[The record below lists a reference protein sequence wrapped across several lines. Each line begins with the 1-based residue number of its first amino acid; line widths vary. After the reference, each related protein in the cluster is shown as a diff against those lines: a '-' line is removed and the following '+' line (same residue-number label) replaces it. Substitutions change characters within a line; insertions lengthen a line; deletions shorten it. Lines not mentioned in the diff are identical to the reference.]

1 MFIPTRKSVTNTPLQ
16 FFTLVLL
23 RCNSRFSSILHNQT
37 KKQIR
42 FEKIASRFYVEV
54 SFAEAV
60 NEKMRN
66 PSCIIWSGERPI
78 VHHIT
83 HSSTTT
89 QIEDTSRFSINF
101 PSSSHDAITILLS
114 FLRRLA

>member
-16 FFTLVLL
+16 FFTLLL
-23 RCNSRFSSILHNQT
+23 RCNSRFSSILHNHT

-83 HSSTTT
+83 HSSPTTT
-89 QIEDTSRFSINF
+89 QIVETSRSQDSRSI
-101 PSSSHDAITILLS
+101 SHLPLTMP
-114 FLRRLA
+114 